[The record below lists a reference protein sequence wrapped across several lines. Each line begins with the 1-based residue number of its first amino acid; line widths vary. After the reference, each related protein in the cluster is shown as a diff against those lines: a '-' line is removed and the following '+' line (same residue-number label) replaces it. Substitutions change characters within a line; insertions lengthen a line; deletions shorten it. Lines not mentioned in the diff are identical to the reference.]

1 MLKSAHHILPARE
14 SPMLKRLLFLL
25 CCMALFCPVRSGNA
39 ESLDIFYFEYPP
51 YYHQLENQEASGII
65 VDLARRIFS
74 AAKVEPTFSFVP
86 AKRILHELQS
96 DRPAAS
102 LGWFKTPER
111 EEFALFSLPIYVN
124 RPVEVFFLREH
135 EGKFRPYSTLEGML
149 QSGQFVLGR
158 VQGFSEGAELDVMLG
173 KYRDKTVQV
182 ATDSVRLLKMLESRR
197 FDFML
202 VAPEE
207 ADVLLEAAQA
217 SKEKFM
223 LRAMSDIPHGNL
235 RYIMY
240 SRAVPQDL
248 IRRIDQAILTEIG
261 MLPQKP

>member
-1 MLKSAHHILPARE
+1 
-14 SPMLKRLLFLL
+14 MLKRLLFLL
-25 CCMALFCPVRSGNA
+25 CCMALFCPVRPGSA
-39 ESLDIFYFEYPP
+39 EPLDIFYFEYPP

-65 VDLARRIFS
+65 VDLARRIF
-74 AAKVEPTFSFVP
+74 AAAQVEPAFSFVP

-111 EEFALFSLPIYVN
+111 EQYAFFSLPIYVN
-124 RPVEVFFLREH
+124 RPVGVFFLREN
-135 EGKFRPYSTLEGML
+135 ESRFRPYSTLEGML

-158 VQGFSEGAELDVMLG
+158 VQGFSEGAQLDAMLEKYKG
-173 KYRDKTVQV
+173 KTLQV
-182 ATDSVRLLKMLESRR
+182 AADSVRLLKMLESKR

-207 ADVLLEAAQA
+207 ADTLLEAAQA
-217 SKEKFM
+217 SKKNFM
-223 LRAMSDIPHGNL
+223 LRAMSDIPQGNL